1 TGRARIARPSA
12 RPMESL
18 ASDSPPTGAQLQLA
32 PSASARAE
40 AAPWNV
46 SGAEDPLSTLPGP
59 PARNQAPARKPAN
72 TPSTPKSR
80 QSRKRSTRIPL
91 RPSVPHG
98 TVVDDGPRRDRELR
112 AVGSRRTRRARG
124 WAPRRSVWA
133 SRALDLRAARR
144 EVPRVRSPL
153 LLTV

>member
-32 PSASARAE
+32 PGASARAE

-46 SGAEDPLSTLPGP
+46 SGAEDPLSTRPGP

-98 TVVDDGPRRDRELR
+98 TGVDDGARRDRELR
-112 AVGSRRTRRARG
+112 TGGVTPDTTCPAMGSQALSVGGSRARPARRA
-124 WAPRRSVWA
+124 A
-133 SRALDLRAARR
+133 
-144 EVPRVRSPL
+144 
-153 LLTV
+153 